1 MLIMGLFLPGCATTC
16 HVGGLLCGFAVALL
30 VARRS
35 GYRAPLLP
43 WPFLLALLAL
53 MPFGR
58 RFLSA
63 LMEAL
68 LVAFQQP
75 GALGRYVIH
84 AHTSVVPT
92 SGHPPL
98 CSVPF
103 LAPVG
108 CKCRDRIGVT
118 GRRRLHRFKP
128 ANTAA
133 GGVSSRCTM
142 AMKKMDQESENDS
155 SNPETMLVAR
165 PLKPRRLSIAT
176 TASGGFETDG
186 WATPSA
192 NGFDDSIE
200 AEMDGR
206 RLHHPLL
213 PHRPAPLL
221 QPELFEQPTEK
232 WWVPPSPHGQ
242 YLHTP
247 TVTPSGQGVGPAPF
261 LSSGPPTPS
270 GGLIGDASQREH
282 RPLQSED
289 DFVMQGLSLLA
300 LLLSGPSIPNLPP
313 CGCYGGLEV
322 SSHISEALGVNEAD
336 AIKKAADGHGD
347 KPVKVVIEH
356 YPNIRVFADQTRP
369 AKLPDPEAGPPPHA
383 GPPHAGPPHA
393 GPPHAGPP
401 HAGPPPG
408 MAPTHGGRGPGP
420 VGPPMNW
427 QHGAPQCPPHLVLP
441 PPGVPPSPVGAGPAI
456 PR

>member
-1 MLIMGLFLPGCATTC
+1 
-16 HVGGLLCGFAVALL
+16 
-30 VARRS
+30 
-35 GYRAPLLP
+35 
-43 WPFLLALLAL
+43 
-53 MPFGR
+53 
-58 RFLSA
+58 
-63 LMEAL
+63 
-68 LVAFQQP
+68 
-75 GALGRYVIH
+75 
-84 AHTSVVPT
+84 
-92 SGHPPL
+92 
-98 CSVPF
+98 
-103 LAPVG
+103 
-108 CKCRDRIGVT
+108 
-118 GRRRLHRFKP
+118 
-128 ANTAA
+128 
-133 GGVSSRCTM
+133 
-142 AMKKMDQESENDS
+142 MKKMDQESENDS
-155 SNPETMLVAR
+155 SNEAMSIAR

-176 TASGGFETDG
+176 TASGGFEDG

-206 RLHHPLL
+206 RFHHPLL
-213 PHRPAPLL
+213 PQRPAPVL
-221 QPELFEQPTEK
+221 QPELFEQPNEK
-232 WWVPPSPHGQ
+232 WWVPPSPHGPHGP
-242 YLHTP
+242 YMHTPTGP
-247 TVTPSGQGVGPAPF
+247 TVTPSGHSGVGPAPF

-270 GGLIGDASQREH
+270 GSLIGDASQREH

-347 KPVKVVIEH
+347 KLVKVVIEH

-383 GPPHAGPPHA
+383 PPHAPPHVGLA
-393 GPPHAGPP
+393 GPPGMPP
-401 HAGPPPG
+401 SH
-408 MAPTHGGRGPGP
+408 GRGPGP
-420 VGPPMNW
+420 VGPGPMNW

-441 PPGVPPSPVGAGPAI
+441 PPGVPPSPVGAAVPAI